1 MLALSSQE
9 NLFKGN
15 STLNA
20 ALPPGGTS
28 ERITPDVTSPIPTAS
43 RPFICKKQS
52 AMNSS
57 YDTLP
62 GGGAFIAMPILRMNH
77 AMMAKSSAESVY
89 LTLVRGSRHV
99 DGNSAVAKLKN
110 EYGSNDDDDDSPPF
124 ALLLMLLLTRGA
136 RPTPHHRARARRAL
150 RLSTLLRTDDATD
163 IAGDDENVEN
173 MITAVHVHA
182 KAPIK
187 VVLSSNA
194 SHSAARLGLL
204 YTLATLA
211 KLTWRCLFDR
221 RRTSQSTAARGE
233 HGVTMV
239 LSSAFL
245 MAVKKGPFARGGI
258 IWKTHRFIKMSQ
270 TRQRNSAV
278 RARKDGF
285 QRRPPRPWLS
295 SLDSPLCVSFS

>member
-1 MLALSSQE
+1 
-9 NLFKGN
+9 
-15 STLNA
+15 
-20 ALPPGGTS
+20 
-28 ERITPDVTSPIPTAS
+28 
-43 RPFICKKQS
+43 
-52 AMNSS
+52 
-57 YDTLP
+57 
-62 GGGAFIAMPILRMNH
+62 MNH

-110 EYGSNDDDDDSPPF
+110 EYGSNDDDDDDSPPF

-136 RPTPHHRARARRAL
+136 RPTPHHRACAHRAL

-163 IAGDDENVEN
+163 IAGDEEHVEN
-173 MITAVHVHA
+173 MITAVHVHS
-182 KAPIK
+182 KPPIK

-211 KLTWRCLFDR
+211 KLTRRCLFDR

-233 HGVTMV
+233 YGVTMV

-245 MAVKKGPFARGGI
+245 MAVKKGPFARGASDI
-258 IWKTHRFIKMSQ
+258 AAFCLSWRWW
-270 TRQRNSAV
+270 
-278 RARKDGF
+278 
-285 QRRPPRPWLS
+285 PRPRIRAFTS
-295 SLDSPLCVSFS
+295 DFGTDECGRT